1 MLRLGGERLERVM
14 KLNDL
19 IGEPGETYYGVMCQ
33 NRRYMRFDP
42 LPSPSDDPEDPIEVD
57 QPHGVDEAD
66 GRHSRLSHLS
76 DLSAEVRRQIAFFDE
91 AEDYGRV
98 MNARYQRP

>member
-1 MLRLGGERLERVM
+1 MTIVVLRLGGERLERVM

-33 NRRYMRFDP
+33 NRRYMRIDP

-66 GRHSRLSHLS
+66 GRHSSILI
-76 DLSAEVRRQIAFFDE
+76 SATCRQKCA
-91 AEDYGRV
+91 AKLPSLMR
-98 MNARYQRP
+98 QRPTAE